1 MLEADIKIGI
11 KLILVLFVK
20 SKLDSL
26 KFSRESNL
34 QSKKTNKKLIFFSFS
49 YHFIPFFFVS
59 VTFEFIYYF
68 DKLLVSILFYF
79 MN

>member
-49 YHFIPFFFVS
+49 YHFIPFFLFLLLLNL
-59 VTFEFIYYF
+59 FIT
-68 DKLLVSILFYF
+68 SINY
-79 MN
+79 